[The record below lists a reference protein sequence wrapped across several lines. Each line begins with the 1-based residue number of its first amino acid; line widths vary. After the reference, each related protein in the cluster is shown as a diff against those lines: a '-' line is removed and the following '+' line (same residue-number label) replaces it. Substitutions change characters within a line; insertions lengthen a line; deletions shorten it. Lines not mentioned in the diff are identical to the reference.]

1 MNRNSFASLSA
12 EALLKKY
19 NLMRGV
25 LIAFAI
31 LYFLVILLLL
41 YLFFNKN
48 FGQLSIAFFVP
59 LLLFPAALA
68 PVYTN
73 YYMLRAEK
81 KSRNL

>member
-1 MNRNSFASLSA
+1 MDKNNFASLGD

-25 LIAFAI
+25 LIGFAI
-31 LYFLVILLLL
+31 LYFLVILVLL

-48 FGQLSIAFFVP
+48 FGQISVALFVP
-59 LLLFPAALA
+59 LLLFPAAVA
-68 PVYTN
+68 PAYTN